1 MPGCIICYGE
11 TDRIVDEY
19 GTALRYVCEECV
31 SDDGTEPSR
40 TSRRCVTRRCGEL
53 PRLEGESGGMGA
65 LVLMKDRVFYV
76 TFGERIQEL
85 VSANQPAYMKVKV
98 RIGDSVEGVVDS
110 MPPGIAHA
118 LYMVLVYTV
127 VCKTS
132 EDASLLQRDS
142 GCKLYELPRG
152 SMWAGHV
159 EQSVLL
165 PRGGRSCICI
175 CVKVKG
181 HVY

>member
-1 MPGCIICYGE
+1 M
-11 TDRIVDEY
+11 DDY
-19 GTALRYVCEECV
+19 GTTLRYVCEECV

-40 TSRRCVTRRCGEL
+40 TSRKGGTRRCGEL
-53 PRLEGESGGMGA
+53 PRLEGGGGMGA

-76 TFGERIQEL
+76 AFGERIQEL
-85 VSANQPAYMKVKV
+85 VLERVQPAYMKVRV
-98 RIGDSVEGVVDS
+98 QIGDSVAGVVDS

-127 VCKTS
+127 VCRTS

-142 GCKLYELPRG
+142 GCKLYELPRER
-152 SMWAGHV
+152 MWIGHV
-159 EQSVLL
+159 AQSVLL

-181 HVY
+181 RVY